1 MSSPTIP
8 TLYKAAT
15 SKAQGITTTQPI
27 AACNL
32 WFHLTSQQRQVVLQ
46 ALTQLCDQLSTADA
60 PTEAQHESH
69 I

>member
-1 MSSPTIP
+1 MSSPTIL

-15 SKAQGITTTQPI
+15 SQAHGVITTPPI

-32 WFHLTSQQRQVVLQ
+32 WPHLTSQQQQVVLQ
-46 ALTQLCDQLSTADA
+46 ALTQLCDQLSIADA